1 MLSLYLHSLPPR
13 LQPQN
18 ELFHLRLHHIQSLP
32 DPQFLLAFLS
42 LSWFSSIDQSCRDE
56 LSHNLTS
63 YCEQRVQ
70 QNNEFK
76 KKEKKEIEGKINLHI
91 RNPPNNQTITR
102 LNPLPTAQSVGLCYS
117 RMDSRPDRPYWHRNI
132 TFALFVLV
140 ILVRSLLS
148 RSSKC
153 VFGVLSSSSSSFVE
167 IGVSAM
173 SCVKVSGR
181 TAVEESSISLWS
193 DAVNKIV
200 G

>member
-1 MLSLYLHSLPPR
+1 MNCFIFVFIISSHFQIHS
-13 LQPQN
+13 
-18 ELFHLRLHHIQSLP
+18 SY
-32 DPQFLLAFLS
+32 S
-42 LSWFSSIDQSCRDE
+42 LSFPSLGFLQLI
-56 LSHNLTS
+56 
-63 YCEQRVQ
+63 RVVVM
-70 QNNEFK
+70 NYHT
-76 KKEKKEIEGKINLHI
+76 ILLHI

-193 DAVNKIV
+193 DVER
-200 G
+200 